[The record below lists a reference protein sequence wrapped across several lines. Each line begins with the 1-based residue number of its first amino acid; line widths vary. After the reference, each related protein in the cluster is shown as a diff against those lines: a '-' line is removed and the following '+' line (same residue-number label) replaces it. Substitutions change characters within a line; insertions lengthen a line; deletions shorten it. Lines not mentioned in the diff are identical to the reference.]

1 MYDIVIIGAGAA
13 GLSAAIYARR
23 AEKKVL
29 VLEGKTYGGQIINS
43 LSIEN
48 YPGMYKVS
56 GPDFSKALYEQVK
69 DLGAEI
75 EFETVT
81 GTSKVDGGFEV
92 TTEDGKYEARAV
104 IIATGSEYR
113 KLELPLE
120 KELEGKGL
128 SYCATCD
135 GAFYKG
141 KEVIVNGGGNTALY
155 DAEYLAGIC
164 KKVYL
169 VHRRNNFRGDKAL
182 FDRVKVLSN
191 VEIMAPVV
199 ISELLAE
206 DGKFAGAMLGPTDG
220 ETGEAI
226 LGEPKELRADGLFVA
241 IGSKPNSEIFKGL
254 VEMDEKGYIVAAEDC
269 KTNVP
274 GVFVAGD
281 VRTSS
286 LKQLVTATAD
296 GARAATEA
304 AEAFSY

>member
-1 MYDIVIIGAGAA
+1 MYDIVVIGAGAA
-13 GLSAAIYARR
+13 GLTAAIYATR

-43 LSIEN
+43 LSVEN

-56 GPDFSKALYEQVK
+56 GPDFAKALYEQAK
-69 DLGAEI
+69 ELGAEI
-75 EFETVT
+75 
-81 GTSKVDGGFEV
+81 GFEAV
-92 TTEDGKYEARAV
+92 TKVNKLENGFEIVTEDDKYEAKVV

-113 KLELPLE
+113 KLGLPLE

-135 GAFYKG
+135 GAFFKD

-155 DAEYLAGIC
+155 DAEYLARIC

-169 VHRRNNFRGDKAL
+169 VHRRSEFRGDKAL
-182 FDRVKVLSN
+182 FDRVKALSN
-191 VEIMAPVV
+191 VEIVAPAV
-199 ISELLAE
+199 ISELLPE
-206 DGKFAGAMLGPTDG
+206 DGKFAGVVLSSTDG
-220 ETGEAI
+220 ETGDAI
-226 LGEPKELRADGLFVA
+226 LGEPKELRAEGLFVA
-241 IGSKPNSEIFKGL
+241 IGSKPSSEVFEGL
-254 VEMDEKGYIVAAEDC
+254 VEMDENGYIVASEDC
-269 KTNVP
+269 KTSVP
-274 GVFVAGD
+274 GIFVAGD

-304 AEAFSY
+304 VKAFSY